1 MILLIPLIRLS
12 TTKKHYLHSFSSS
25 SGFSIAFNLLRFN
38 YKCYRSESRSRPD
51 FSMELRLQVL
61 IVLTPEH
68 RNFAILLTLH
78 LFMPKPSFLIVLNLC
93 IVSTFTRY
101 LGGKTVFNSLKNSF
115 NLVSYLYFVVP
126 LTFEK
131 LSLSNNGSIIDIVLA

>member
-1 MILLIPLIRLS
+1 
-12 TTKKHYLHSFSSS
+12 
-25 SGFSIAFNLLRFN
+25 
-38 YKCYRSESRSRPD
+38 
-51 FSMELRLQVL
+51 MELRLQVL